1 MLGALP
7 DDLEGYV
14 KLKTVREEYG
24 DGYHDLHGLRQS
36 GKRGKDQTRFF
47 FSNVFPVATTRKQ
60 NAKQHIPLTIDRSV
74 DSALCCLECCCRT

>member
-1 MLGALP
+1 VLGALP

-36 GKRGKDQTRFF
+36 GKRGRDQTRVFF
-47 FSNVFPVATTRKQ
+47 LSVFLVATTRKQ
-60 NAKQHIPLTIDRSV
+60 ITKRHVSTYS
-74 DSALCCLECCCRT
+74 